1 MRVTR
6 TLWGRVYRPTA
17 TLLERLEA
25 HCNATPRS
33 MIVTPLP
40 DEKRVNKVVFI
51 GKNLNRQELTD
62 GFKSCLEPAAVA

>member
-1 MRVTR
+1 
-6 TLWGRVYRPTA
+6 
-17 TLLERLEA
+17 
-25 HCNATPRS
+25 